1 MVKLLLQTAHL
12 LQHATG
18 VAGRHL
24 FGDLV
29 VARQQ
34 GLGLGDAVFDVAE
47 HGLALIQRRLLLQ
60 DAHRV
65 TGHQPRFA
73 VGRLLQPGHHP
84 QQRRLSGS
92 VRADHADLRPGQE
105 RQRDLVQDD
114 VAVKSLAGVAE
125 DQDLLHVPTPLPSRL
140 PGRDRWHGRG
150 CGGPLRHRPGYPP
163 PGCARL
169 TDHGEWSATRPR
181 PDYCG
186 MPVAFSAHH
195 ARGVHRRGCRHDHTR
210 AAVAAPPRLGAA
222 LPVQAAWM
230 RELACALC

>member
-140 PGRDRWHGRG
+140 PGRDVGTGAVVAGPSAIAQATRHQDAHGLLITENGARRGLARTTAVCRWRSLLITHGAYTGADAAMTTRV
-150 CGGPLRHRPGYPP
+150 PPWRRRPGWAQPCP
-163 PGCARL
+163 C
-169 TDHGEWSATRPR
+169 RPR
-181 PDYCG
+181 G
-186 MPVAFSAHH
+186 
-195 ARGVHRRGCRHDHTR
+195 
-210 AAVAAPPRLGAA
+210 
-222 LPVQAAWM
+222 
-230 RELACALC
+230 